1 MRLQLISESSAAE
14 LINAADAVQAGLIE
28 RAQDLI
34 DDACLNYPDE
44 ILLVDQLKALALYSD
59 KAHSNV
65 VAWDAGSGQNV
76 YLRVFWIPECVFDQV
91 IKGLKQLNRGHKNE
105 AFHGN

>member
-1 MRLQLISESSAAE
+1 MRLQLIPESAAAE
-14 LINAADAVQAGLIE
+14 LKNSADALQAGLIE

-44 ILLVDQLKALALYSD
+44 ILLVEQLKALALHSD

-65 VAWDAGSGQNV
+65 VAWDAGSGQNI
-76 YLRVFWIPECVFDQV
+76 YLRVFWIPECVFEYVVKD
-91 IKGLKQLNRGHKNE
+91 LKQLIRGHKNE
-105 AFHGN
+105 AVHRN